1 MHSYFMRMKIDN
13 SDFFY
18 AMDLDD
24 NGRLRNVF
32 WADARSRAACKE
44 FGDVVTFDTTYLVNR
59 YDMPFAPFVGVNHHG
74 QSILLGCGL
83 ISHEDTKSFSWLFET
98 WKTCM
103 WGCAPKAIITDQ
115 CLGMKNAI
123 QEVFPDTRH
132 RLCIWHI
139 MKKVP
144 EKFGMYNAYEQ
155 ISSCMRK
162 AVWNSLTIKQF
173 EDAWDGFIKKYE
185 LQNNTWLQGLYHE
198 RKLWVPAYVNDC
210 FWAGMS
216 STQRSE
222 GMNAYFD
229 GYIHSKTTLKQFVE
243 QYENALANKV
253 ESENEEDG
261 KSWRSFIPLITKS
274 GLEKQFQ
281 SVYTNEKVREF
292 HEEFVGR
299 LECSCCQKKES
310 VSKYEVKEWITYGEE
325 ETRIQVPFIVDFNV
339 ETNEAHCNCR
349 LFEYR
354 GMVCRHQLT
363 VWSQMGV
370 ERVPDKYVLRRWN
383 KNIKRVHTKIR
394 INYDNSSTSIEARRH
409 DNMCNLFN
417 EVADLAEDSQEK
429 YDKVMARLLELKGE
443 LIESSIVC
451 GSNVISGTPNN
462 SISIGDGVL
471 PSKESTNILDP
482 VTLRRKGRPPS
493 KRKIGVVEKIGKKK
507 IETKKK
513 TLSKEKAKEVRTQER
528 LEHNN
533 YFFQEIGTQESLLN
547 VNSQP
552 SYMGQSMWPNMMPH
566 NMQPNMAQGGNIFQF
581 SPGSCPTETG
591 FNQFV
596 YAFPSSQENMPT
608 SFSSHD
614 WRGQSNVANK
624 QVWGGGQSS
633 ILDTQGHCVGGP
645 PPNFTQMLNAPDNV
659 EE

>member
-1 MHSYFMRMKIDN
+1 
-13 SDFFY
+13 
-18 AMDLDD
+18 
-24 NGRLRNVF
+24 
-32 WADARSRAACKE
+32 
-44 FGDVVTFDTTYLVNR
+44 
-59 YDMPFAPFVGVNHHG
+59 
-74 QSILLGCGL
+74 
-83 ISHEDTKSFSWLFET
+83 
-98 WKTCM
+98 M

-115 CLGMKNAI
+115 CLGMKNGI
-123 QEVFPDTRH
+123 QKVFPDTRH

-198 RKLWVPAYVNDC
+198 RKLWVPAYMNDC
-210 FWAGMS
+210 FWAGML
-216 STQRSE
+216 STQRSQ

-229 GYIHSKTTLKQFVE
+229 SYIHSKTTLKQFVE
-243 QYENALANKV
+243 QYENTLANKV

-292 HEEFVGR
+292 VGR

-310 VSKYEVKEWITYGEE
+310 VPEYEVKEWITYGEE
-325 ETRIQVPFIVDFNV
+325 ETRIQVPFIVDFNA

-383 KNIKRVHTKIR
+383 KNVKRVHTKIR

-493 KRKIGVVEKIGKKK
+493 KRKIGIVEKIGKKK

-513 TLSKEKAKEVRTQER
+513 TLSKEKAK
-528 LEHNN
+528 
-533 YFFQEIGTQESLLN
+533 
-547 VNSQP
+547 SQP

-566 NMQPNMAQGGNIFQF
+566 NMRPNMAQGGSIFQF

-596 YAFPSSQENMPT
+596 YAFPSSQASMPT

-614 WRGQSNVANK
+614 WRGQSNIASK
-624 QVWGGGQSS
+624 QVWGRGQSNF
-633 ILDTQGHCVGGP
+633 LDTQGQCVGGP
-645 PPNFTQMLNAPDNV
+645 PPSFTQMLNAPDNA